1 MSARYIRA
9 PAVAGMFY
17 PSDPDALRGAVLRL
31 LADAERE
38 QHPPVAM
45 IAPHA
50 GYMYS
55 GPIAASAFAQ
65 LERYEPPP
73 LRVAVIGPAHREYV
87 KGVAIPRAGAFAT
100 PLGEMPVDQEAL
112 AGLAALPQ
120 VVVSDSA
127 HAREHCIEV
136 ELPFLQVLWDG
147 VALVPVLVGDTT
159 AEAVHEVIEQI
170 WDEQTFVVI
179 SSDLSHYLDYDSAR
193 RIDLQTTQAIERLAY
208 TELASLQACGSL
220 PIAGLLLSARRR
232 GLRLRAV
239 DVRNSGD
246 TAGER
251 DRVVGYGA
259 YLVEYESDPHP
270 RLQ

>member
-1 MSARYIRA
+1 MNAGYIRP

-17 PSDPDALRGAVLRL
+17 PRDPDALRGAVLHL

-38 QHPPVAM
+38 PQPAPLAV

-50 GYMYS
+50 GYLYS

-65 LERYEPPP
+65 LERLEPPQ
-73 LRVAVIGPAHREYV
+73 RIVVMGPAHREYV
-87 KGVAIPRAGAFAT
+87 QGIAMPRAAAFAT

-112 AGLAALPQ
+112 GRLLALPQ
-120 VVVSDSA
+120 VMFSDSA
-127 HAREHCIEV
+127 HAREHGIEV

-147 VALVPVLVGDTT
+147 VALVPLLVGDTS
-159 AEAVHEVIEQI
+159 AEAVYEVLERL
-170 WDEQTFVVI
+170 WDERTFIVI

-193 RIDLQTTQAIERLAY
+193 RLDQQTTQTIERLAY
-208 TELASLQACGSL
+208 AKLGATQACGRL

-232 GLRLRAV
+232 GLKLRAL

-259 YLVEYESDPHP
+259 YVVERESEPHP